1 MIFWYMGSSQRA
13 LSYAALISVCFFWG
27 TTYLGIRMALESFPP
42 LALIAT
48 RFLLSGGILLAWAIW
63 KGMPLPKGREL
74 ARTCGFGLMLL
85 GVANG
90 CLTFSETWIPSSL
103 AALFLTTAP
112 FWLVGIESAMPQGEK
127 LTLPLVVGLLVG
139 LGGVVVLL
147 VPADGNFAMSPN
159 VWKGFLVLQVGSLFW
174 NAGSIFQRR
183 FRGETHPLVT
193 GAVQQLA
200 AGGVYFIAALLIPE
214 HPIHLTAT
222 GVAGVVWL
230 VTFGSIVGYSSY
242 IYALETLPV
251 SLVSTYTY
259 INPVVAAAL
268 GKLYYDEPFG
278 AKESLAMLV
287 IFAGVLI
294 VKLRSNHGPASSPQ
308 PRRPRSSE
316 A

>member
-1 MIFWYMGSSQRA
+1 MIFWFMGSSQRA

-63 KGMPLPKGREL
+63 KGLPLPKGREL

-90 CLTFSETWIPSSL
+90 CLTFSEMWIPSSL

-112 FWLVGIESAMPQGEK
+112 FWLVGLESAMPRGEK
-127 LTLPLVVGLLVG
+127 LTLPLAIGLLVG

-147 VPADGNFAMSPN
+147 VPTDGNFTMSPN

-174 NAGSIFQRR
+174 NAGSILQRR
-183 FRGETHPLVT
+183 FRGDSHPLVT

-200 AGGVYFIAALLIPE
+200 AGGVYFIAALFIPE

-278 AKESLAMLV
+278 AKESLAMAV